1 MGAQIATWLYDA
13 TKIHEDDI
21 LFQSLLVFIEKTP
34 YHDVRKSVVK
44 MLKVPQYFKK
54 QESEMKELITV
65 QRKFLASTLG
75 HLLIDNQNTVRSQAF
90 SKFIEFGIK
99 IEDIPSDKKKMIIV
113 KEGMSDSD
121 LNIRNICLKFLVPS
135 FVSYEDVEISQDQL
149 KKIIESNKSQE
160 EGNLTFVRSR
170 RQSQDS

>member
-1 MGAQIATWLYDA
+1 
-13 TKIHEDDI
+13 
-21 LFQSLLVFIEKTP
+21 
-34 YHDVRKSVVK
+34 
-44 MLKVPQYFKK
+44 
-54 QESEMKELITV
+54 
-65 QRKFLASTLG
+65 
-75 HLLIDNQNTVRSQAF
+75 
-90 SKFIEFGIK
+90 
-99 IEDIPSDKKKMIIV
+99 MIIV

-135 FVSYEDVEISQDQL
+135 FISYEDVEISQDQL